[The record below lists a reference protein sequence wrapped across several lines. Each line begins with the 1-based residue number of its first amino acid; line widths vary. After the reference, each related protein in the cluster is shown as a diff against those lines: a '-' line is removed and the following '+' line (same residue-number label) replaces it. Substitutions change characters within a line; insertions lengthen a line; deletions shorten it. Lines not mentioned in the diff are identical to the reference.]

1 MSQVTSQE
9 QFWDKVWNS
18 DSFTDK
24 TELIDHL
31 MHKEAVDF
39 SYTLLGDL
47 NQKRLLEVACGSGAQ
62 ALLFC
67 RNGAELTAIDISEKS
82 VAETRNILIQNN
94 FEKVPVK
101 KMDATTLNFKDNSFD
116 LIYFNSLLMH
126 ITDSGK
132 DGSKEIQNSDQH
144 FKDNNKEKVIQEC
157 LRVLKPGGKLIF
169 IETLQ
174 SWLFAFPYRTFS
186 PYRHSQPEYINFKF
200 LKKIQ
205 AKHKEFYLFSGAFLF
220 LFFLP
225 ISKKAASRI
234 FHFFSRT
241 DNFLMQAIPPLRKL
255 SWVTVAWIQK

>member
-1 MSQVTSQE
+1 MNQE
-9 QFWDKVWNS
+9 HFWDEVWNS

-39 SYTLLGDL
+39 SYTLLGNL
-47 NQKRLLEVACGSGAQ
+47 NQKKLLEVACGSGVQ

-67 RNGAELTAIDISEKS
+67 RNGAELITIDISEKS
-82 VAETRNILIQNN
+82 VVETKKVLAENH

-101 KMDATTLNFKDNSFD
+101 KMDATSLTFKDNSFD

-126 ITDSGK
+126 IK
-132 DGSKEIQNSDQH
+132 DNDKH
-144 FKDNNKEKVIQEC
+144 FKDSNKEKVIREC

-169 IETLQ
+169 IETLK

-186 PYRHSQPEYINFKF
+186 PYRHSQPEYIDFKF

-205 AKHKEFYLFSGAFLF
+205 AKHKEFYLFSGFFLF
-220 LFFLP
+220 LFFLLKNKRTA
-225 ISKKAASRI
+225 SKFFHALSRI
-234 FHFFSRT
+234 